1 MDAKGSSALSK
12 AMSNVTMQSIAA
24 RAGVS
29 IATVSRAIHSP
40 HLVHAETRERILRI
54 MAETHYVYHATAA
67 DLRKKSTTI
76 GVIVPTTRSH
86 IFGASIQGIQEK
98 AQETG
103 HSIIVGTSRYDTE
116 TELKLLMQFEERR
129 LAGVILTGF
138 SMGLEGHVRELIR
151 RGIPCVVIWERL
163 EDDLMSYVGFDNFR
177 ASFTMTEYLIG
188 LKHPRIGLII
198 GPYSKVSRVRKRL
211 EGYRAAIEKHGMVYD
226 PTIVIE
232 KEPTLVDGREA
243 MQRLLAPPNP
253 PTAVFA
259 ASDILAIGALAGVRE
274 QGLRVPEDIS
284 LAGFDDI
291 DFAAFCDPPLTTIR
305 VPAHEI
311 GQMAVKVLLE
321 LAAGELTPPRQYR
334 LDTDLVIRSSCREY
348 RDESMTCTSEHS
360 DAQCGG

>member
-1 MDAKGSSALSK
+1 
-12 AMSNVTMQSIAA
+12 MSNVTMQAIAA
-24 RAGVS
+24 KAGVS

-40 HLVHAETRERILRI
+40 HLVHADTRERILRV
-54 MAETHYVYHATAA
+54 MAENHYVYHATAA
-67 DLRKKSTTI
+67 DLRRKSTTI

-86 IFGASIQGIQEK
+86 IFAASIQGIQEK

-103 HSIIVGTSRYDTE
+103 HSLIVGTSRYDME
-116 TELKLLMQFEERR
+116 TELKLLMQFEEKR

-138 SMGLEGHVRELIR
+138 ATGLHDHVRDLIR
-151 RGIPCVVIWERL
+151 RGIPCVVIWEL
-163 EDDLMSYVGFDNFR
+163 LQDDLMSHVGFDNHG
-177 ASFTMTEYLIG
+177 AAFTMTEYLIG
-188 LKHPRIGLII
+188 LRHRRIGLII

-211 EGYRAAIEKHGMVYD
+211 EGYRAAIEAHGIAYD
-226 PTIVIE
+226 PTLVIE

-243 MQRLLAPPNP
+243 MQRLLTRPEP

-259 ASDILAIGALAGVRE
+259 ASDVLAIGALAAIRDK
-274 QGLRVPEDIS
+274 GLRVPRDIS

-321 LAAGELTPPRQYR
+321 LADGDLTQPRRYR
-334 LDTDLVIRSSCREY
+334 LDTDLVIRASCREY
-348 RDESMTCTSEHS
+348 RDEASTIHGISN
-360 DAQCGG
+360 AQRGG